1 MSTALEGKVAL
12 VTGAGTGIGFAL
24 CRALAQGG
32 ASVVLNDL
40 DPARAEHAAGR
51 INAEV
56 ARDAVVAELFDV
68 ADVADVGAL
77 RSAVDRATRQFGRL
91 DIAVANAGLT
101 NYGSFLGYTPE
112 AFDRLLAVNLRGSY
126 FTAQAAAQAMVARG
140 IAGRIVLMSSVT
152 SVKAF
157 LNLSAYDVTK
167 AGIQHMTR
175 ALALE
180 LGPHGITV
188 NAVAPGAI
196 LTERTLVDDP
206 GFEANW
212 ASVTPTQRA
221 GDVDDVVAAVLFLV
235 SPGAQHVTGQTNV
248 ADGGWSLAS
257 PLPDAHPR
265 APDAGSRLR

>member
-12 VTGAGTGIGFAL
+12 VTGAGAGIGFAL
-24 CRALAQGG
+24 CRALAQAG

-40 DPARAEHAAGR
+40 DAALAEHAAGR
-51 INAEV
+51 INAEA
-56 ARDAVVAELFDV
+56 ARDAVVAEPF
-68 ADVADVGAL
+68 DVADVGAL

-101 NYGSFLGYTPE
+101 NYGSFLDYTPE

-152 SVKAF
+152 GVKAF
-157 LNLSAYDVTK
+157 LNLSAYGVTK
-167 AGIQHMTR
+167 AGIQHMART
-175 ALALE
+175 LALE

-196 LTERTLVDDP
+196 LTERTLADDP

-221 GDVDDVVAAVLFLV
+221 GYVDDVVAAVLFLV
-235 SPGAQHVTGQTNV
+235 APGAQHVTGQTIV
-248 ADGGWSLAS
+248 VDGGWSLAS